1 MCQMLL
7 SIHPEH
13 VKNILTGKK
22 QYEFRK
28 VRCKADVDKIVIY
41 STAPQKMI
49 VAEAALEEIIEGSIV
64 DVWQQT
70 KGSAGIS
77 YPFFRSYYKGKKK
90 AVAYKLGNIT
100 IYDEPRSLSDY
111 GLTFAPQSFVYLE
124 VSHSDYN

>member
-1 MCQMLL
+1 M
-7 SIHPEH
+7 
-13 VKNILTGKK
+13 
-22 QYEFRK
+22 
-28 VRCKADVDKIVIY
+28 RCRTDVDKIVIY

-64 DVWQQT
+64 DVWRQT

-77 YPFFRSYYKGKKK
+77 YAFFRSYYKGKKK

-100 IYDEPRSLSDY
+100 AYDEPRSLSDY

-124 VSHSDYN
+124 VSHSDDDV